1 MKKSLSISIIA
12 ILMTV
17 VSIVSFA
24 YQETILNFLINIDVN
39 KSNFLSIYLLICLVY
54 FLFPLPVTLII
65 LLNGYL
71 FKDVGFYISIST
83 ILLASTIL
91 FFSSRLIEKFFN
103 LDIKGFFS
111 KKNINIEKMTSNSFS
126 ILISR
131 WIVPFFFHNIYYGLT
146 SVNFRKFFT
155 IIFLAEIPMT
165 YALNSIGKSLKNFT
179 LEANYSIF
187 DLFIDKNFY
196 IPFIVIIFI
205 FFFIKYIRKNL

>member
-12 ILMTV
+12 ILMMV
-17 VSIVSFA
+17 VSMVSFA

-39 KSNFLSIYLLICLVY
+39 KFNFLSIYLLICLVY

>member
-12 ILMTV
+12 ILMMV
-17 VSIVSFA
+17 VSMVSFA
-24 YQETILNFLINIDVN
+24 YQETILIFLINIDVN
-39 KSNFLSIYLLICLVY
+39 KFNFLSIYLLICLVY
-54 FLFPLPVTLII
+54 VLLPLPVTLII

-91 FFSSRLIEKFFN
+91 FFLSRSIEKFFN

-111 KKNINIEKMTSNSFS
+111 KKNIDIEKLTSNSFS
-126 ILISR
+126 VLISR

-146 SVNFRKFFT
+146 SVNFRKFVT

-187 DLFIDKNFY
+187 DLFTDKNFY

-205 FFFIKYIRKNL
+205 FFFIKYIRKNQ

>member
-111 KKNINIEKMTSNSFS
+111 KKNINIEKLTSNSFS

-165 YALNSIGKSLKNFT
+165 YALNSMGKSLKNFT

>member
-12 ILMTV
+12 ILMMV
-17 VSIVSFA
+17 VSMVSFA
-24 YQETILNFLINIDVN
+24 YQETILIFLINIDVN
-39 KSNFLSIYLLICLVY
+39 KFNFLSIYLLICLVY
-54 FLFPLPVTLII
+54 VLLPLPVTLII

-91 FFSSRLIEKFFN
+91 FFLSRSIEKFFN
-103 LDIKGFFS
+103 LNIKGFFL
-111 KKNINIEKMTSNSFS
+111 KKNIDIEKLTSNSS
-126 ILISR
+126 SVLISR

-146 SVNFRKFFT
+146 SVNFRKFVT
-155 IIFLAEIPMT
+155 IIFLSEIPMT

-179 LEANYSIF
+179 LESNYSIF

-205 FFFIKYIRKNL
+205 FFFIKYIRKSL

>member
-12 ILMTV
+12 ILMTI

>member
-1 MKKSLSISIIA
+1 
-12 ILMTV
+12 
-17 VSIVSFA
+17 
-24 YQETILNFLINIDVN
+24 
-39 KSNFLSIYLLICLVY
+39 LVY

-111 KKNINIEKMTSNSFS
+111 KKNINIEKLTSNSFS

>member
-1 MKKSLSISIIA
+1 M
-12 ILMTV
+12 
-17 VSIVSFA
+17 VSFA
-24 YQETILNFLINIDVN
+24 YQETILIFLINIDVN
-39 KSNFLSIYLLICLVY
+39 KFNFLSIYLLICLVY
-54 FLFPLPVTLII
+54 VLLPLPVTLII

-91 FFSSRLIEKFFN
+91 FFLSRSIEKFFN
-103 LDIKGFFS
+103 LNIKGFFL
-111 KKNINIEKMTSNSFS
+111 KKNIDIEKLTSNSS
-126 ILISR
+126 SVLISR

-146 SVNFRKFFT
+146 SVNFRKFVT
-155 IIFLAEIPMT
+155 IIFLSEIPMT

-179 LEANYSIF
+179 LESNYSIF